1 MSAKERTSEE
11 RTSEE
16 LTPEELAKLDKE
28 LTESHNN
35 GHGILD
41 GILLD
46 FDEDAVAKE
55 NAKRKA
61 AMDAKKANRTRA
73 ERAADD
79 YAAEVAANKLAAAER
94 NAERNAERAKRIEQ
108 RDAEKNTP
116 RA

>member
-1 MSAKERTSEE
+1 MSA
-11 RTSEE
+11 E
-16 LTPEELAKLDKE
+16 LTHEELANLDNAIA
-28 LTESHNN
+28 ESYKN

-46 FDEDAVAKE
+46 FVEDAVAKE

-61 AMDAKKANRTRA
+61 AMDAKNANRTRA

-79 YAAEVAANKLAAAER
+79 YAAKVAANKLAAAER
-94 NAERNAERAKRIEQ
+94 DAERAKRDAERAKRIEQ